1 MLSSGLEIFEEAGLV
16 DLLGGTMYGA
26 NLMAGGGTGSLSQK
40 SGLASLKSEDGC
52 TEAAIDP
59 PEVTEVNKGL
69 IGNTEVVTGGLEGF
83 GDSGLLQLEAI

>member
-1 MLSSGLEIFEEAGLV
+1 MLSSGLEIFEAGLV

-26 NLMAGGGTGSLSQK
+26 NLMGGGSFSQK
-40 SGLASLKSEDGC
+40 SGLASLKSEEGC